1 MTTAGY
7 RANTMPDADRQ
18 RWNQRY
24 QRERYDFTPAA
35 WLIAL
40 EGSIRP
46 RWPGS
51 RALDLA
57 CGGGRHALYLGGLGY
72 TVDAWDISDVGLD
85 FLRTELEQRAVNGLP
100 LPVEPRR
107 VDLERTAF
115 PPAAFDLI
123 LDAHYL
129 DRAIFE
135 PLCRALRRG
144 GLLIVHTFLYT
155 PGGPITAGLSNPA
168 YALQPGELERTF
180 GTQLEILALTEDPA
194 TEEAHL
200 LARRSALAVS
210 GGQ

>member
-1 MTTAGY
+1 
-7 RANTMPDADRQ
+7 MPDADRQ
-18 RWNQRY
+18 RWNERY
-24 QRERYDFTPAA
+24 QHERYDFAPAA
-35 WLIAL
+35 WLTSL
-40 EGSIRP
+40 EASIRP

-57 CGGGRHALYLGGLGY
+57 SGGGRHALYLAGLGFR
-72 TVDAWDISDVGLD
+72 VDAWDISDVALEY
-85 FLRTELEQRAVNGLP
+85 LRTELHRRAMTGLA
-100 LPVEPRR
+100 LAVEPRR

-135 PLCRALRRG
+135 PVCRALRRG

-155 PGGPITAGLSNPA
+155 PGGQITASLSNPA

-180 GTQLEILALTEDPA
+180 GTQLEILDLTENPD

-200 LARRSALAVS
+200 VARRT
-210 GGQ
+210 